1 MRAVLT
7 LGNHFGEGLRKA
19 REIADE
25 TDVPLKFLHE
35 LLADLVREGLVVSVV
50 GKKGGYS
57 LSRPPGDLSLLEV
70 IEAADGS
77 LRPTGCEPCGG
88 GCGWDGPCPLRDAWA
103 RGRETLAAELA
114 SISFVEL
121 EKRGAS
127 LEAGTH
133 GPV

>member
-1 MRAVLT
+1 M
-7 LGNHFGEGLRKA
+7 
-19 REIADE
+19 
-25 TDVPLKFLHE
+25 
-35 LLADLVREGLVVSVV
+35 VSVV

-88 GCGWDGPCPLRDAWA
+88 GCDWDGPCPLRDAWA
-103 RGRETLAAELA
+103 RGREALAAELA